1 MSTSTPTILYG
12 ITGNTIDVT
21 DVAIANCVTDNTLLI
36 PSGDHER
43 AAIFTDPIYGTLKS
57 IFINTTEYTSD
68 VKINIKDFI
77 PAPDQTKTS
86 SK

>member
-1 MSTSTPTILYG
+1 MSTSAPTILYG

-43 AAIFTDPIYGTLKS
+43 AAIFTDPIYGILKS

-68 VKINIKDFI
+68 VEINITDFI
-77 PAPDQTKTS
+77 PAQTKTS